1 MGIKPAAYYFQRIMA
16 QHIFNG
22 LIYEICEVYID
33 DVLILEKYD
42 EDYHNNM
49 RAVLERRCL
58 KKFTIN
64 PDKCIFGASE
74 IELVSHVFDKDCSFS
89 H

>member
-33 DVLILEKYD
+33 DVLILEKDD
-42 EDYHNNM
+42 EDY
-49 RAVLERRCL
+49 L
-58 KKFTIN
+58 F
-64 PDKCIFGASE
+64 
-74 IELVSHVFDKDCSFS
+74 
-89 H
+89 